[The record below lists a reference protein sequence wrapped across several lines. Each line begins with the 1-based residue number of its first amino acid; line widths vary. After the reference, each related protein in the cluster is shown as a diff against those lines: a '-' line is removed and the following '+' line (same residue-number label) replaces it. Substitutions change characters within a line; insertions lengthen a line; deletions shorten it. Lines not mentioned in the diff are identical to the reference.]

1 MANKVLFG
9 YLGAFTT
16 WLIILDIIEKLS
28 DDDNLQKF
36 GYRQDILFI
45 IAGIFWGIYGIQNKL
60 LPTTFISLF
69 QAVVFIFIFIIKY
82 NKINSK
88 DGFAVDRAKISR
100 MVKKDKTRKET

>member
-16 WLIILDIIEKLS
+16 ALIILDIIEKLS

-36 GYRQDILFI
+36 TYRQDILFI
-45 IAGIFWGIYGIQNKL
+45 VSGIFWAIYGIQNKL

-69 QAVVFIFIFIIKY
+69 QAVVFMFIFIIKY
-82 NKINSK
+82 YNKVNTR
-88 DGFAVDRAKISR
+88 DGFVNNRTKISR
-100 MVKKDKTRKET
+100 MVKKDNTR